1 METQKIISLLNDS
14 SNEES
19 KFATKKWYVID
30 SQTTKG
36 KYKQGD
42 TIKFETETIKSSLC
56 DYSDAF
62 ILVTRNII
70 AGVNNNT
77 DVAFKNCPPFSTCTT
92 KINDVFVDEANHIY
106 IAMPL
111 YNLLEYSNNY
121 SDTSG
126 SLWQFKRDEVTDEN
140 NDLVIDNSQSFK
152 CKAALME
159 KQQMLLIMPI
169 VL

>member
-1 METQKIISLLNDS
+1 METQKIINLLNDS

-42 TIKFETETIKSSLC
+42 VIKFETETIKSSHC

-62 ILVTRNII
+62 ILVTENITGN
-70 AGVNNNT
+70 AGNNT
-77 DVAFKNCPPFSTCTT
+77 DVAFKNCAPFSTCTT
-92 KINDVFVDEANHIY
+92 KINDIFVDEANHIY
-106 IAMPL
+106 IAMPM
-111 YNLLEYSNNY
+111 YNLIEYSDNY

-126 SLWQFKRDEVTDEN
+126 SLWQFKRDEVTDKN
-140 NDLVIDNSQSFK
+140 ADLTIDNSQSF
-152 CKAALME
+152 
-159 KQQMLLIMPI
+159 
-169 VL
+169 

>member
-1 METQKIISLLNDS
+1 METQKIINLLNDS

-62 ILVTRNII
+62 ILVTGNIKVTANI
-70 AGVNNNT
+70 YT
-77 DVAFKNCPPFSTCTT
+77 DVVYKNCAPFSKCKTV
-92 KINDVFVDEANHIY
+92 INNVFVDEANHIY
-106 IAMPL
+106 IAMPMN
-111 YNLLEYSNNY
+111 NLVEYSNNY

-126 SLWQFKRDEVTDEN
+126 SLWQFKRDEVPTN
-140 NDLVIDNSQSFK
+140 NANLNIDNSESFK
-152 CKAALME
+152 
-159 KQQMLLIMPI
+159 
-169 VL
+169 

>member
-1 METQKIISLLNDS
+1 MLNDS

-62 ILVTRNII
+62 ILVTGNIT
-70 AGVNNNT
+70 VKTDNNT
-77 DVAFKNCPPFSTCTT
+77 DVVFKNCAPFSTCTT
-92 KINDVFVDEANHIY
+92 KINDIFIMIY
-106 IAMPL
+106 IYITMSM
-111 YNLLEYSNNY
+111 YNLIEYSDNY

-126 SLWQFKRDEVTDEN
+126 SLWQFKRDEVPAN
-140 NDLVIDNSQSFK
+140 NADLSINNSQSFK
-152 CKAALME
+152 YKAFLEVKTKDFAD
-159 KQQMLLIMPI
+159 
-169 VL
+169 

>member
-1 METQKIISLLNDS
+1 MLNDS

-42 TIKFETETIKSSLC
+42 VIKLETETIKPSFC

-62 ILVTRNII
+62 ILVTGNITV
-70 AGVNNNT
+70 AATNDT
-77 DVAFKNCPPFSTCTT
+77 DVAFKNCAPFSTCTT
-92 KINDVFVDEANHIY
+92 NINDTFVDKANHIY
-106 IAMPL
+106 IAML
-111 YNLLEYSNNY
+111 VYNLIDCSNNY

-126 SLWQFKRDEVTDEN
+126 
-140 NDLVIDNSQSFK
+140 I
-152 CKAALME
+152 
-159 KQQMLLIMPI
+159 
-169 VL
+169 

>member
-1 METQKIISLLNDS
+1 METQKIINLLNDS

-42 TIKFETETIKSSLC
+42 TIKFEAETIKSSLC

-62 ILVTRNII
+62 ILVTGNIVVS
-70 AGVNNNT
+70 AGNNT
-77 DVAFKNCPPFSTCTT
+77 DVTFKNCAPSSTCKTVI
-92 KINDVFVDEANHIY
+92 KDVYIDEVNYIY
-106 IAMPL
+106 ITMPMC
-111 YNLLEYSNNY
+111 NLFEYSNNY

-126 SLWQFKRDEVTDEN
+126 SLCSLKEMKLPR
-140 NDLVIDNSQSFK
+140 I
-152 CKAALME
+152 
-159 KQQMLLIMPI
+159 MLI
-169 VL
+169 